1 MEILTFKKQ
10 EKNLSS
16 LSSWEIQTDH
26 INIKKVEVEERYQDK
41 ELLINNKRAKYQI
54 YNNIK

>member
-1 MEILTFKKQ
+1 MLTFKKQ

>member
-1 MEILTFKKQ
+1 MLTFKKQ

-26 INIKKVEVEERYQDK
+26 INIKKSRGWGMVSG
-41 ELLINNKRAKYQI
+41 
-54 YNNIK
+54 